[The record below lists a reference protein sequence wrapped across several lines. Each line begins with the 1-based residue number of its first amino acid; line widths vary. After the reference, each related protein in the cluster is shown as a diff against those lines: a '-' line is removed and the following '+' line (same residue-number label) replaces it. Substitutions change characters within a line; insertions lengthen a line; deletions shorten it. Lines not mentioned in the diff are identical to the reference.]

1 MRSSVRSKAKR
12 GSYVIAV
19 CALMWLSASCEP
31 PGKPGKNS
39 EAENRE
45 SIMDFRTLFSSNC
58 AGCHGENGKNGP
70 ARILNDALYLS
81 IIPKETLHQIL
92 VNGRPANGMPA
103 WARSK
108 GGPLTDKQIDALAD
122 GIYSTWG
129 KRQPSNGAPAYAA
142 SAVGDAAHGKQL
154 FGRNCFACHAQGGL
168 VGPVTD
174 PSYLQLVSDQMLR
187 TSIIVGRPDLG
198 MPDYRMLNS
207 GHALADRDVTDLVA
221 YLVSKRPAS
230 DASNG
235 NAQHQN
241 ENGTGSQGEMT
252 KGNEGSG
259 NGPGSPRKERNE
271 GNKGNGSS
279 SQRGGK

>member
-1 MRSSVRSKAKR
+1 MRFSVRSKAKR
-12 GSYVIAV
+12 GSYVVAV
-19 CALMWLSASCEP
+19 CAALWLSASCEP
-31 PGKPGKNS
+31 PGKPGANNA

-45 SIMDFRTLFSSNC
+45 KIMDFPTLFSSNC

-81 IIPKETLHQIL
+81 VIPKETLRDIV

-108 GGPLTDKQIDALAD
+108 GGPLTDKQIGALAD
-122 GIYSTWG
+122 GIYSNWG
-129 KRQPSNGAPAYAA
+129 KRQALNGAPAYAA
-142 SAVGDAAHGKQL
+142 SASGDAAHGKQL

-187 TSIIVGRPDLG
+187 TSVIVGRPDLG

-207 GHALADRDVTDLVA
+207 GHALADQDVTDLVA
-221 YLVSKRPAS
+221 YLVSKRPGG

-235 NAQHQN
+235 NAQHQD
-241 ENGTGSQGEMT
+241 ENGTGNRGEMT

-259 NGPGSPRKERNE
+259 NGPGSSRKERNE
-271 GNKGNGSS
+271 GNKGSS